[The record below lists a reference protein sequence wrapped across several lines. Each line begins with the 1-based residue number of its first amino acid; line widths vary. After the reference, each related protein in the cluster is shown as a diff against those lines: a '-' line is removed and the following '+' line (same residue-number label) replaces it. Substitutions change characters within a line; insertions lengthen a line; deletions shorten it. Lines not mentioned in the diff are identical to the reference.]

1 MAATPS
7 TCLNCGAALTGAYCA
22 RCGQKAVNPDPTL
35 EGFIHET
42 THELV
47 HWDGKIPATLKTLF
61 LRPGILT
68 VDFLEGRRAR
78 WLMPL
83 RVYLI
88 CSLAFFGGRVLIDEL
103 GLRSTR
109 EMAGVSIRGSRTG
122 PLTPEERQQI
132 AEGLP
137 GRIIGVERLER
148 AAADPKR
155 FNREFEQALPRAMFI
170 LLPVFA
176 LLTNLGWKKVHPRY
190 PAHLY
195 VALHLHAVAFGGLL
209 MLSLVAGLTGS
220 AGLSMVAGIAFLTY
234 LVWYFLRTLQLVFH
248 EPWAKTIF
256 KAGIVAGVYGICLFL
271 VGMSLLAY
279 AVSRF

>member
-1 MAATPS
+1 MPTTPS
-7 TCLNCGAALTGAYCA
+7 CLNCGAALTGAYCA
-22 RCGQKAVNPDPTL
+22 QCGQKAVNPDPTL
-35 EGFIHET
+35 KGFAHET

-61 LRPGILT
+61 LRPGVLT

-109 EMAGVSIRGSRTG
+109 EMAGVSIRGTGTG
-122 PLTPEERQQI
+122 PLTPEERERV

-137 GRIIGVERLER
+137 ARIFGVERLER

-155 FNREFEQALPRAMFI
+155 FNRQFEQALPRAMFI

-176 LLTNLGWKKVHPRY
+176 LLTNLAWKTVHPRY

-195 VALHLHAVAFGGLL
+195 VALHLHAVAFGGMLL
-209 MLSLVAGLTGS
+209 LSLVAGLSGS
-220 AGLSMVAGIAFLTY
+220 AALASLAGIAFLTY
-234 LVWYFLRTLQLVFH
+234 LVWYFLTTLQRVFH
-248 EPWAKTIF
+248 DSWPRTIF
-256 KAGIVAGVYGICLFL
+256 KAAMVGGVYGICLFL

-279 AVSRF
+279 AVSRM